1 MKRDLTM
8 LSLPLYNH
16 EVGIELFTNSTRFFA
31 HIEMSYDYVD
41 ALTYTFG
48 RNPLTRLRRVVF
60 NILCE
65 IEAAKYAKE
74 LRTNT
79 NIHTKA
85 FLCYIDNKLVD
96 VYAGSL
102 NLRLGLNYN
111 IMFRLDKKLHKPMK
125 EYFKSLWN
133 NSKRFGITPNADN
146 VSIIKQKQT
155 NKK

>member
-1 MKRDLTM
+1 MI
-8 LSLPLYNH
+8 SLPMYDY
-16 EVGIELFTNSTRFFA
+16 EVGNELFTNSARFFA

-48 RNPLTRLRRVVF
+48 RNPVTRLRRVVF

-65 IEAAKYAKE
+65 LDAAKYAKE
-74 LRTNT
+74 LRINT

-85 FLCYIDNKLVD
+85 FLCYIDSKLVD

-111 IMFRLDKKLHKPMK
+111 MMFRLDKKLHKPMK
-125 EYFKSLWN
+125 EYFKVMWN
-133 NSKRFGITPNADN
+133 NSKRFDMKSKADN
-146 VSIIKQKQT
+146 LLSSTKTK
-155 NKK
+155 NKTKTYG